1 MRTAGLPALPRLAW
15 LEVDTQALAG
25 NLRTVARLAGPGV
38 GVAAV
43 VKADGYGHG
52 LEIAAR
58 TFAAAGAALLCVATL
73 DEGLRLRQAGIRHPV
88 AILFAIPPEGVGE
101 AVRADLELV
110 VADLAQAQE
119 LLRRWEEE
127 RSRQG
132 RGELRLH
139 LEIETGLARAGVPP
153 GSAGGL
159 AQAIA
164 RTSGASLVS
173 IWSHLASSH
182 DRLASAE
189 QVARFESAVA
199 GISEA
204 GLPRPP
210 RHIAASGAL
219 FGATAPAY
227 EFVRPGLSLYGE
239 SSEGFPVAEGAL
251 AAARSLRPALVL
263 KARPLRIE
271 RIAAGTGVGYGAL
284 WRAPRDSIV
293 ATLPVGYGDGYA
305 RAYGHGSGAEGAA
318 EVLLR
323 GRRVPL
329 VGSVAMDAVS
339 VDVTAVPDVRAEDE
353 FVLLGAQG
361 EDRITAAELARLRTT
376 IPYEVLASMATRL
389 PRVYH
394 APAGLLGLRT
404 LEGETILRET
414 GS

>member
-1 MRTAGLPALPRLAW
+1 LRAAGLPALPRAAW
-15 LEVDTQALAG
+15 LEVDTEALAA
-25 NLRTVARLAGPGV
+25 NLRTVAELAGPGV

-52 LEIAAR
+52 LEVAAR

-73 DEGLRLRQAGIRHPV
+73 DEGLRLRQAGIAHPV
-88 AILFAIPPEGVGE
+88 AILFTIPPERVGE
-101 AVRADLELV
+101 AVSAELELV
-110 VADLAQAQE
+110 AADLSHAQE
-119 LLRRWEEE
+119 LLRRWAEQPDG
-127 RSRQG
+127 QG

-159 AQAIA
+159 ARAIA
-164 RTSGASLVS
+164 QAPGAALVS
-173 IWSHLASSH
+173 VWSHLASSH
-182 DRLASAE
+182 DPAASAE
-189 QVARFESAVA
+189 QVARFETAVK
-199 GISEA
+199 GITEA

-227 EFVRPGLSLYGE
+227 EVVRPGISLYGE
-239 SSEGFPVAEGAL
+239 LTEGFPVVAGAVD
-251 AAARSLRPALVL
+251 AMRRLRPALAL
-263 KARPLRIE
+263 KARPVRIE
-271 RIAAGTGVGYGAL
+271 RVSAGTGVGYGSL
-284 WRAPRDSIV
+284 WRAPGDAII

-305 RAYGHGSGAEGAA
+305 RAYGQGSEAEGAA
-318 EVLLR
+318 QVLLR

-339 VDVTAVPDVRAEDE
+339 VDVTEIPDVRADDE

-361 EDRITAAELARLRTT
+361 ADHITAAELARLRTT

-394 APAGLLGLRT
+394 ASAGLLGLRT
-404 LEGETILRET
+404 LEGETIHHEP

>member
-1 MRTAGLPALPRLAW
+1 
-15 LEVDTQALAG
+15 
-25 NLRTVARLAGPGV
+25 VAELAGPGV
-38 GVAAV
+38 DVAAV

-58 TFAAAGAALLCVATL
+58 TFAAAGGPLLCVATL
-73 DEGLRLRQAGIRHPV
+73 DEGLRLRQVGIGRPV
-88 AILFAIPPEGVGE
+88 VILFAIPPERVGD
-101 AVRADLELV
+101 AVQADLELV
-110 VADLAQAQE
+110 AADLDHALE
-119 LLRRWEEE
+119 LLRRWAED
-127 RSRQG
+127 RAGQG

-153 GSAGGL
+153 ESAGGL
-159 AQAIA
+159 ARAIA
-164 RTSGASLVS
+164 QTPGAALLS

-182 DRLASAE
+182 DRSASAE
-189 QVARFESAVA
+189 QVARFETAVN
-199 GISEA
+199 GITEA

-227 EFVRPGLSLYGE
+227 EVVRPGLSLYGE
-239 SSEGFPVAEGAL
+239 LAEGLPLAEGAQ
-251 AAARSLRPALVL
+251 AAARSLRPALAL
-263 KARPLRIE
+263 KARPVRIE
-271 RIAAGTGVGYGAL
+271 HVPAGTGVGYGSL

-305 RAYGHGSGAEGAA
+305 RAYGQGSGADGAA
-318 EVLLR
+318 QVLLR

-339 VDVTAVPDVRAEDE
+339 VDVTEVPDVRVDDE

-361 EDRITAAELARLRTT
+361 DDRITAAELGRLRTT

-394 APAGLLGLRT
+394 ASAGLLGLRT
-404 LEGETILRET
+404 LEGETMHREL

>member
-1 MRTAGLPALPRLAW
+1 MAAGLPDLPRLAW
-15 LEVDTQALAG
+15 LEVDTEALTD
-25 NLRTVARLAGPGV
+25 NLHTVAELAGPGV

-73 DEGLRLRQAGIRHPV
+73 DEGLRLRQAGIGHPV
-88 AILFAIPPEGVGE
+88 AVLFAIPPEQVGE

-110 VADLAQAQE
+110 AADLAHTQE
-119 LLRRWEEE
+119 LLLRWEAE

-153 GSAGGL
+153 ESAGGL
-159 AQAIA
+159 ARAIA
-164 RTSGASLVS
+164 QARGAALVS
-173 IWSHLASSH
+173 VWSHLASAH
-182 DRLASAE
+182 DRSASAE
-189 QVARFESAVA
+189 QVARFETAVN
-199 GISEA
+199 GITEV

-227 EFVRPGLSLYGE
+227 EVVRPGISLYGE
-239 SSEGFPVAEGAL
+239 LSEGFPVAEGAL
-251 AAARSLRPALVL
+251 AAARGLRPALAL
-263 KARPLRIE
+263 KARPVRIE
-271 RIAAGTGVGYGAL
+271 RVAAGTGVGYGGL
-284 WRAPRDSIV
+284 WRAPRDSVV

-305 RAYGHGSGAEGAA
+305 RAYGQGSGADGAA
-318 EVLLR
+318 QVLVR

-339 VDVTAVPDVRAEDE
+339 VDVTEVPDVRAHDE
-353 FVLLGAQG
+353 FVLLGSQG
-361 EDRITAAELARLRTT
+361 EDRITLAELGRLRTT

-389 PRVYH
+389 ARVYH
-394 APAGLLGLRT
+394 ASAGLLGLRT
-404 LEGETILRET
+404 LEGETIDRET